1 MLMAAVLLVG
11 ACGDEDADMAQER
24 VPPQAEEAAR
34 DASAATKDALA
45 SLRTD
50 AERFVDNL
58 QSSEA
63 PRAKQ
68 ALLDKC
74 RDVLEKLRKDNSDA
88 VGEAER
94 ACERIQ
100 ETDVTDRDAW
110 NQIRG
115 EIRQLDPTA

>member
-24 VPPQAEEAAR
+24 VPPQAEEVAQ

-100 ETDVTDRDAW
+100 ETDVTNRDAW